1 MSQPLLTVRTL
12 SKVFGGLTAVS
23 NVSFEIR
30 PGAIVGLIGPN
41 GAGKTTLF
49 NLVSGLL
56 PPTKGQILFDGRD
69 ITAMPTFRRSRLGI
83 GRTFQIVRPFEGMT
97 VLENVMAPILARERR
112 LEVARRQA
120 QAVVE
125 RLGLG
130 QEAQIDP
137 RKLTL
142 ASRKRLEVARALA
155 TRPKLLLLDEV
166 LAGLNP
172 VEVHDALPLVRR
184 VRGEGVSILMI
195 EHILTALMSLSDR
208 VLVMDHGAL
217 IAEGTPAEVT
227 GNPRVIEAYLGEEMI
242 GA

>member
-30 PGAIVGLIGPN
+30 PGTIVGLIGPN

-97 VLENVMAPILARERR
+97 VLENVMAPILARESR
-112 LEVARRQA
+112 LQVARRQA
-120 QAVVE
+120 QEVVE
-125 RLGLG
+125 RVGLG